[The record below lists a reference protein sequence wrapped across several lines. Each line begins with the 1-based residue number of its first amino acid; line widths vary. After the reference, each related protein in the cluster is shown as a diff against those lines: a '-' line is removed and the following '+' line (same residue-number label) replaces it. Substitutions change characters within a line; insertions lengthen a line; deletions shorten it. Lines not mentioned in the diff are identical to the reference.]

1 MTARLRTAFAA
12 GFLLIAA
19 LVALAGTPAS
29 AASAPA
35 SEDPNAG
42 AYPTLEAWL
51 DRLPPPDA
59 PPGSTIEVGLTIWDS
74 QQAQFMPMGGLVLK
88 LHPATGKA
96 RPTEAATQPDWPGH
110 LVATLKVPKGGP
122 GAVELVVRDG
132 PADLPI
138 HVGGVGP
145 PPEAPLSS
153 LVSAFIQLPS
163 GPVNAGRPMDIV
175 VDVRTL
181 VDWDPPVSLP
191 DRLVV
196 IATLGRGPDLTNVE
210 IRRATGSGAEA
221 TFAGPITIP
230 EGGDVT
236 LVVAFPGGPGGADDV
251 IPGATTRV
259 KVGGPDPSTAPD
271 ATVPPV
277 DADVSWP
284 FVGGAAAFVVLA
296 GLLIRRVFA
305 DL

>member
-1 MTARLRTAFAA
+1 MTARLRTALAA
-12 GFLLIAA
+12 GILLGA
-19 LVALAGTPAS
+19 ALAGLAGRPAS
-29 AASAPA
+29 AASAAP

-88 LHPATGKA
+88 LNPATGKA
-96 RPTEAATQPDWPGH
+96 RPTEAETQADWPGH
-110 LVATLKVPKGGP
+110 LVATVKVPKGGP

-153 LVSAFIQLPS
+153 LVFAFIQLPS
-163 GPVNAGRPMDIV
+163 GPVNAGRPMDV
-175 VDVRTL
+175 AVDVRTV

-191 DRLVV
+191 DRIVV
-196 IATLGRGPDLTNVE
+196 IATIGRGQDMASADIPRV
-210 IRRATGSGAEA
+210 TGSGAAA
-221 TFAGPITIP
+221 TFAGPVTIP
-230 EGGDVT
+230 EAGDVT
-236 LVVAFPGGPGGADDV
+236 LEVAFPGVQGSADE
-251 IPGATTRV
+251 IIAGATTRV
-259 KVGGPDPSTAPD
+259 RVGGPGPSAATDATAPG
-271 ATVPPV
+271 V
-277 DADVSWP
+277 DAGADWP
-284 FVGGAAAFVVLA
+284 LVGGAAALAVVAGFV
-296 GLLIRRVFA
+296 IRRVFA